1 MGLDMYLSAKRYLSE
16 YDENDKEVRTQVN
29 AVPIPG
35 KGLMQINEVTA
46 EAMYWRKANAIHA
59 WFVKNVQNGVD
70 DCGEY
75 YVPKEMLGDLREIC
89 SEVLAD
95 LDKAEE
101 LLAPQSGFFFGST
114 AVDEYYISDL
124 RYTIEAIDRLL
135 ETDNMDRWTFYYSS
149 SW

>member
-114 AVDEYYISDL
+114 EVDEYYIADL